1 MPNNEKEEQKEPSE
15 KKITLSEE
23 EFFQKLEPKEK
34 TAQFTIF
41 RLSGEWYGV
50 NVLKAKEVIKA
61 ETISYLPSSP
71 EHIAGIVNIRGSI
84 VSVTDLKKIFGLA
97 PEELTEKTRLVV
109 IESGNLETGILAD
122 EVGEI
127 VEVAVNKIEPT
138 MSTIAVEKAGYI
150 EGECRIGGKL
160 FGILNAEKIL
170 EKR

>member
-1 MPNNEKEEQKEPSE
+1 MSKNEKEEQKEPSQE
-15 KKITLSEE
+15 KITLSEE

-50 NVLKAKEVIKA
+50 NVLKTKEVIKVEA
-61 ETISYLPSSP
+61 ITHLPSSP
-71 EHIAGIVNIRGSI
+71 GHIAGIINIRGNI

-97 PEELTEKTRLVV
+97 PEEATEKTRLVV
-109 IESGNLETGILAD
+109 IESGNLETGLLAD

-127 VEVAVNKIEPT
+127 VEVAVSKIEPT
-138 MSTIAVEKAGYI
+138 MSTIAAEKAGYI
-150 EGECRIGGKL
+150 EGECRVDDKL
-160 FGILNAEKIL
+160 FGILNVEKIL